1 MKWLKYR
8 DGLIARTRHFVA
20 LVSQDPE
27 SFDWDVCLYGKQC
40 FKDYGAGGQVN
51 ASGCEPTAE
60 AASAY
65 GELKLLQ
72 AEESWQAQR
81 RVYATTYCN
90 QGNVVATG
98 RPVAHECRT
107 IPPAALQAEM
117 AGDYELAIEL
127 MRGTP

>member
-1 MKWLKYR
+1 MKWLKHP

-81 RVYATTYCN
+81 RVYATT
-90 QGNVVATG
+90 
-98 RPVAHECRT
+98 
-107 IPPAALQAEM
+107 PPAALQAEM

-127 MRGTP
+127 MRGAP